1 MQILDIVLYSK
12 YGERRIL
19 PLRQGSINIVTG
31 KSKTG
36 KSALIDIVDYC
47 LGSSSCN
54 VPAGVIRS
62 TVNWFAIRIQL
73 PSCQMFVA
81 RKNPLNGAATTNIA
95 YMIEANE
102 IAIPENSPDQN
113 TTSEAI
119 EKCINSRLGIS
130 PHRNIPPDNQ
140 TRRPVEANFR
150 HALFFSFQDQN
161 DLTAKNRLFHRQD
174 SYLLQSIKDT
184 LPYFLGVIRED
195 TLALQQELKQAI
207 RKLSLLERQLREKD
221 SIKGE
226 GNIQAIKLISEA
238 IESGLINANTEI
250 PTTVGES
257 IPLLQQACLLELN
270 DNQENHD
277 SESIDRENEIRNRAR
292 ELQEEIEQGK
302 SMIQAAKI
310 HAQEAKGYTSAAEQQ
325 QLRLESIGIFDGLLK
340 KNPHNSSIC
349 PLCSQDMLQSIP
361 SAEAIRKSLMNL
373 SKDLEFVERDK
384 PILRDYID
392 NLQTE
397 LEAKITERKNTNA
410 SLQGIINQQEESR
423 RWQTVTSNRS
433 RVIGRISFWLEN
445 IDIEDETNEINSLIS
460 HLEARIEEIEDILD
474 SDGKDERMESTL
486 TRIGNRMKI
495 WATEMELE
503 YVDEES
509 AIRLDLTRGTV
520 VVEGAVE
527 DGVSQSR
534 RIPMSQMGSGE
545 NILGYHL
552 IAHLALHKF
561 FVDNHRPT
569 PRFLFIDQPTQV
581 YYPEDRLELLNSREN
596 GDLQILDESDRDK
609 VQRMFRFI
617 FKVVNELAPHLQVI
631 IMDHANIL
639 DNDEFQESI
648 VEIWRDGNA
657 LIPLSWINNS

>member
-1 MQILDIVLYSK
+1 MQILDIILYSK
-12 YGERRIL
+12 HGERRIL
-19 PLRQGSINIVTG
+19 PFRQGGVNIVTG
-31 KSKTG
+31 RSKTG

-47 LGSSSCN
+47 LGSSSFN
-54 VPAGVIRS
+54 VPAGVIRN
-62 TVNWFAIRIQL
+62 TVDWFAIRIQFA
-73 PSCQMFVA
+73 SCQMFIA
-81 RKNPLNGAATTNIA
+81 RKNKSA
-95 YMIEANE
+95 YLIEANE
-102 IAIPENSPDQN
+102 ITIPENIPAQN
-113 TTSEAI
+113 ITSEAI
-119 EKCINSRLGIS
+119 EKHINSRLGIS
-130 PHRNIPPDNQ
+130 PNLNIPPDTQ
-140 TRRPVEANFR
+140 TRRPLEANFR

-161 DLTAKNRLFHRQD
+161 DLTAKNRLFHKQD
-174 SYLLQSIKDT
+174 AYLLQSIKDT

-195 TLALQQELKQAI
+195 TLALQQELRKAT
-207 RKLSLLERQLREKD
+207 RKLSLLQRQMHEKD

-226 GNIQAIKLISEA
+226 GNSQAIKLISEA
-238 IESGLINANTEI
+238 IESGLINANIEI
-250 PTTVGES
+250 PTTIEELVS
-257 IPLLQQACLLELN
+257 LLQQVCLTELN
-270 DNQENHD
+270 ENYD
-277 SESIDRENEIRNRAR
+277 SENADRESEIRDRAR
-292 ELQEEIEQGK
+292 ELQEEIEQTK
-302 SMIQAAKI
+302 FMIQAAKI
-310 HAQEAKGYTSAAEQQ
+310 HAQEAEGYTSAAEQQ
-325 QLRLESIGIFDGLLK
+325 QLRLESIGLFDSILQK
-340 KNPHNSSIC
+340 SPHNPSIC
-349 PLCSQDMLQSIP
+349 PLCSQDMVQSIP
-361 SAEAIRKSLMNL
+361 SADAIKRSLMNL

-392 NLQTE
+392 NLQIE
-397 LEAKITERKNTNA
+397 LEAKIVERKNTNA
-410 SLQGIINQQEESR
+410 ALQGIINQQEESR
-423 RWQTVTSNRS
+423 RWQTVISNQS
-433 RVIGRISFWLEN
+433 RIIGRISFWLEN
-445 IDIEDETNEINSLIS
+445 IDAEDETHEIDSLIS
-460 HLEARIEEIEDILD
+460 QLEARIEEIEDMLD
-474 SDGKDERMESTL
+474 SDNKDERMESTL

-581 YYPEDRLELLNSREN
+581 YYPEDRLELLNSRED

-657 LIPLSWINNS
+657 LIPLSWISNS

>member
-1 MQILDIVLYSK
+1 MQILDIILYSK
-12 YGERRIL
+12 HGERRIL
-19 PLRQGSINIVTG
+19 PFRQGGVNIVTG
-31 KSKTG
+31 RSKTG

-47 LGSSSCN
+47 LGSSSFN
-54 VPAGVIRS
+54 VPAGVIRN
-62 TVNWFAIRIQL
+62 TVDWFAIRIQFA
-73 PSCQMFVA
+73 SCQMFIA
-81 RKNPLNGAATTNIA
+81 RKNKSA
-95 YMIEANE
+95 YLIEANE
-102 IAIPENSPDQN
+102 ITIPENIPAQN
-113 TTSEAI
+113 ITSEAI
-119 EKCINSRLGIS
+119 EKHINSRLGIS
-130 PHRNIPPDNQ
+130 PNLNIPPDTQ
-140 TRRPVEANFR
+140 TRHPLEANFR

-161 DLTAKNRLFHRQD
+161 DLTAKNRLFHKQD
-174 SYLLQSIKDT
+174 SYILQSIKDT

-195 TLALQQELKQAI
+195 TLALQQELRTAT
-207 RKLSLLERQLREKD
+207 RKLSLLQRQMREKD

-226 GNIQAIKLISEA
+226 GNSQAIKLISEA
-238 IESGLINANTEI
+238 IESGLIDANIEI
-250 PTTVGES
+250 PTTIEELVS
-257 IPLLQQACLLELN
+257 LLQQVCLTELN
-270 DNQENHD
+270 ENYD
-277 SESIDRENEIRNRAR
+277 SENADRESEIRDRAR
-292 ELQEEIEQGK
+292 ELQEEIEQTK

-310 HAQEAKGYTSAAEQQ
+310 HAQEAEGYTSAAEQQ
-325 QLRLESIGIFDGLLK
+325 QLRLESIGLFDSILQK
-340 KNPHNSSIC
+340 SPHNPSIC
-349 PLCSQDMLQSIP
+349 PLCSQDMVQSIP
-361 SAEAIRKSLMNL
+361 SADAIKRSLMNL

-392 NLQTE
+392 NLQIE
-397 LEAKITERKNTNA
+397 LEAKIVERKNTNA
-410 SLQGIINQQEESR
+410 ALQGIINQQEESR
-423 RWQTVTSNRS
+423 RWQTVISNQS
-433 RVIGRISFWLEN
+433 RIIGRISFWLEN
-445 IDIEDETNEINSLIS
+445 IDAEDETHEIDSLIS
-460 HLEARIEEIEDILD
+460 QLEARIEEIEDMLD
-474 SDGKDERMESTL
+474 SDDKDERMESTL

-581 YYPEDRLELLNSREN
+581 YYPEDRLELLNSRED
-596 GDLQILDESDRDK
+596 GDLQTLDESDRDK

-617 FKVVNELAPHLQVI
+617 FKIVNELAPHLQVI

-639 DNDEFQESI
+639 DNEEFQESI

-657 LIPLSWINNS
+657 LIPLSWISNS

>member
-1 MQILDIVLYSK
+1 MQILDIILYSK
-12 YGERRIL
+12 HGERRIL
-19 PLRQGSINIVTG
+19 PFRQGGVNIVTG
-31 KSKTG
+31 RSKTG

-47 LGSSSCN
+47 LGSSSFN
-54 VPAGVIRS
+54 VPAGVIRN
-62 TVNWFAIRIQL
+62 TVDWFAIRIQFA
-73 PSCQMFVA
+73 SCQMFIA
-81 RKNPLNGAATTNIA
+81 RKNKSA
-95 YMIEANE
+95 YLIEANE
-102 IAIPENSPDQN
+102 ITIPENIPAQN
-113 TTSEAI
+113 ITSEAI
-119 EKCINSRLGIS
+119 EKHINSRLGIS
-130 PHRNIPPDNQ
+130 PNLNIPPDTQ
-140 TRRPVEANFR
+140 TRRPLEANFR

-161 DLTAKNRLFHRQD
+161 DLTAKNRLFHKQD
-174 SYLLQSIKDT
+174 AYLLQSIKDT

-195 TLALQQELKQAI
+195 TLALQQELRKAT
-207 RKLSLLERQLREKD
+207 RKLSLLQRQMREKD

-226 GNIQAIKLISEA
+226 GNSQAIKLISEA
-238 IESGLINANTEI
+238 IESGLINANIEI
-250 PTTVGES
+250 PTTIEELVS
-257 IPLLQQACLLELN
+257 LLQQVCLTELN
-270 DNQENHD
+270 ENYD
-277 SESIDRENEIRNRAR
+277 SENADRESEIRDRAR
-292 ELQEEIEQGK
+292 ELQEEIEQTK

-310 HAQEAKGYTSAAEQQ
+310 HAQEAEGYTSAAEQQ
-325 QLRLESIGIFDGLLK
+325 QLRLESIGLFDSILQK
-340 KNPHNSSIC
+340 SPHNPSIC
-349 PLCSQDMLQSIP
+349 PLCSQDMVQSIP
-361 SAEAIRKSLMNL
+361 SADAIKRSLMNL

-392 NLQTE
+392 NLQIE
-397 LEAKITERKNTNA
+397 IEAKIVERKNTNA
-410 SLQGIINQQEESR
+410 ALQGIINQQEESR
-423 RWQTVTSNRS
+423 RWQTVISNQS
-433 RVIGRISFWLEN
+433 RIIGRISFWLEN
-445 IDIEDETNEINSLIS
+445 IDAEDETHEIDSLIS
-460 HLEARIEEIEDILD
+460 QLEARIEEIEDMLD
-474 SDGKDERMESTL
+474 SDNKDERMESTL

-581 YYPEDRLELLNSREN
+581 YYPEDRLELLNSRED

-639 DNDEFQESI
+639 EDDEFQESI

-657 LIPLSWINNS
+657 LIPLSWIQ

>member
-1 MQILDIVLYSK
+1 MQILDIILYSK
-12 YGERRIL
+12 HGERRIL
-19 PLRQGSINIVTG
+19 PLRQGGINIITG
-31 KSKTG
+31 RSKTG

-47 LGSSSCN
+47 LGSSSFN
-54 VPAGVIRS
+54 VPAGVIRN
-62 TVNWFAIRIQL
+62 TVDWFAIRIQFA
-73 PSCQMFVA
+73 SCQMFIA
-81 RKNPLNGAATTNIA
+81 RKNKSA
-95 YMIEANE
+95 YLIEANE
-102 IAIPENSPDQN
+102 ITIPENIPAQN
-113 TTSEAI
+113 ITSEAI
-119 EKCINSRLGIS
+119 EKHINSRLGIS
-130 PHRNIPPDNQ
+130 PNLNIPPDTQ
-140 TRRPVEANFR
+140 TRRPLEANFR

-174 SYLLQSIKDT
+174 TFLLQSIKDT

-195 TLALQQELKQAI
+195 TLALQQELRKAT
-207 RKLSLLERQLREKD
+207 RKLSLLQRQLREKD
-221 SIKGE
+221 LIKGE
-226 GNIQAIKLISEA
+226 GSSQAIKLISEA
-238 IESGLINANTEI
+238 IESGLINSNIEI
-250 PTTVGES
+250 PTTIEELVS
-257 IPLLQQACLLELN
+257 LLQQVCLTELN
-270 DNQENHD
+270 ENYD
-277 SESIDRENEIRNRAR
+277 PENSDREYELRDRAR
-292 ELQEEIEQGK
+292 ELQEEIEQTK

-310 HAQEAKGYTSAAEQQ
+310 HAQEAEGYTSAAEQQ
-325 QLRLESIGIFDGLLK
+325 QLRLESIGLFDGILQK
-340 KNPHNSSIC
+340 SPHNSSIC
-349 PLCSQDMLQSIP
+349 PLCSQNMLQPIP
-361 SAEAIRKSLMNL
+361 SADAIKRSLMNL
-373 SKDLEFVERDK
+373 SRDLEFVERDR

-392 NLQTE
+392 NLQIE
-397 LEAKITERKNTNA
+397 LEAKILERRSTNA
-410 SLQGIINQQEESR
+410 ALQGIINQQEESR
-423 RWQTVTSNRS
+423 RWQTIISNQS
-433 RVIGRISFWLEN
+433 RVIGRISLWLEN
-445 IDIEDETNEINSLIS
+445 INIEDETHEINSLIS
-460 HLEARIEEIEDILD
+460 QLEARIEEIEDLLD
-474 SDGKDERMESTL
+474 SDNKDERMESIL

-561 FVDNHRPT
+561 FADNHRPT

-581 YYPEDRLELLNSREN
+581 YYPEDRLELLNSRED

-639 DNDEFQESI
+639 EDDEFQESI

-657 LIPLSWINNS
+657 LIPLSWIQ

>member
-1 MQILDIVLYSK
+1 MQILDIILYSK
-12 YGERRIL
+12 HGERRIL
-19 PLRQGSINIVTG
+19 PFRQGGVNIVTG
-31 KSKTG
+31 RSKTG

-47 LGSSSCN
+47 LGSSSFN
-54 VPAGVIRS
+54 VPAGVIRN
-62 TVNWFAIRIQL
+62 TVDWFAIRIQFA
-73 PSCQMFVA
+73 SCQMFIA
-81 RKNPLNGAATTNIA
+81 RKNKSA
-95 YMIEANE
+95 YLIEANE
-102 IAIPENSPDQN
+102 ITIPENIPVQN
-113 TTSEAI
+113 ITSEAI
-119 EKCINSRLGIS
+119 EKHINSRLGIS
-130 PHRNIPPDNQ
+130 PNLNIPPDTQ
-140 TRRPVEANFR
+140 TRRPLEANFR

-161 DLTAKNRLFHRQD
+161 DLTAKNRLFHKQD
-174 SYLLQSIKDT
+174 AYLLQSIKDT

-195 TLALQQELKQAI
+195 TLALQQELRKAT
-207 RKLSLLERQLREKD
+207 RKLSLLQRQMREKD

-226 GNIQAIKLISEA
+226 GNSQAIKLISEA
-238 IESGLINANTEI
+238 IESGLINANIEI
-250 PTTVGES
+250 PTTIEELVS
-257 IPLLQQACLLELN
+257 LLQQVCLTELN
-270 DNQENHD
+270 ENYD
-277 SESIDRENEIRNRAR
+277 SENADRESEIRDRAR
-292 ELQEEIEQGK
+292 ELQEEIEQTK
-302 SMIQAAKI
+302 FMIQAAKI
-310 HAQEAKGYTSAAEQQ
+310 HAQEAEGYTSAAEQQ
-325 QLRLESIGIFDGLLK
+325 QLRLESIGLFDSILQK
-340 KNPHNSSIC
+340 SPHNSSIC
-349 PLCSQDMLQSIP
+349 PLCSQDMVQSIP
-361 SAEAIRKSLMNL
+361 SADAIKRSLMNL

-392 NLQTE
+392 NLQIE
-397 LEAKITERKNTNA
+397 LEAKIVERKNTNA
-410 SLQGIINQQEESR
+410 ALQGIINQQEESR
-423 RWQTVTSNRS
+423 RWQTVISNQS
-433 RVIGRISFWLEN
+433 RIIGRISFWLEN
-445 IDIEDETNEINSLIS
+445 IDAEDETHEIDSLIS
-460 HLEARIEEIEDILD
+460 QLEAKIEEIEDMLD
-474 SDGKDERMESTL
+474 SDNKDERMESTL

-569 PRFLFIDQPTQV
+569 PRFLFIDQPRQV
-581 YYPEDRLELLNSREN
+581 YYPEDRLELLNSRED

-657 LIPLSWINNS
+657 LIPLSLISNS

>member
-1 MQILDIVLYSK
+1 MQILDIILYSK
-12 YGERRIL
+12 HGERRIL
-19 PLRQGSINIVTG
+19 PFRQGGVNIVTG
-31 KSKTG
+31 RSKTG

-47 LGSSSCN
+47 LGSSSFN
-54 VPAGVIRS
+54 VPAGVIRN
-62 TVNWFAIRIQL
+62 TVDWFAIRIQFA
-73 PSCQMFVA
+73 SCQMFIA
-81 RKNPLNGAATTNIA
+81 RKNKSA
-95 YMIEANE
+95 YLIEANE
-102 IAIPENSPDQN
+102 ITIPENIPAQN
-113 TTSEAI
+113 ITSEAI
-119 EKCINSRLGIS
+119 EKHINSRLGIS
-130 PHRNIPPDNQ
+130 PNLNIPPDTQ
-140 TRRPVEANFR
+140 TRRPLEANFR

-161 DLTAKNRLFHRQD
+161 DLTAKNRLFHKQD
-174 SYLLQSIKDT
+174 AYLLQSIRDT

-195 TLALQQELKQAI
+195 TLALQQELRKAT
-207 RKLSLLERQLREKD
+207 RKLSLLQRQMREKD

-226 GNIQAIKLISEA
+226 GNSQAIKLISEA
-238 IESGLINANTEI
+238 IESGLINANIEI
-250 PTTVGES
+250 PTTIEELVS
-257 IPLLQQACLLELN
+257 LLQQVCLTELN
-270 DNQENHD
+270 ENYD
-277 SESIDRENEIRNRAR
+277 SENADRESEIRDRAR
-292 ELQEEIEQGK
+292 ELQEEIEQTK

-310 HAQEAKGYTSAAEQQ
+310 HAQEAEGYTSAAEQQ
-325 QLRLESIGIFDGLLK
+325 QLRLESIGLFDSILQK
-340 KNPHNSSIC
+340 SPHNPSIC
-349 PLCSQDMLQSIP
+349 PLCSQDMVQSIP
-361 SAEAIRKSLMNL
+361 SADAIKRSLMNL

-392 NLQTE
+392 NLQIE
-397 LEAKITERKNTNA
+397 LEAKIVERKNTNA
-410 SLQGIINQQEESR
+410 ALQGIINQQEESR
-423 RWQTVTSNRS
+423 RWQTVISNQS
-433 RVIGRISFWLEN
+433 RIIGRISFWLEN
-445 IDIEDETNEINSLIS
+445 IDAEDETHEIDSLIS
-460 HLEARIEEIEDILD
+460 QLEARIEEIEDMLD
-474 SDGKDERMESTL
+474 SDNKDERMESTL

-581 YYPEDRLELLNSREN
+581 YYPEDRLELLNSRED

-657 LIPLSWINNS
+657 LIPLSWISNS

>member
-1 MQILDIVLYSK
+1 M
-12 YGERRIL
+12 
-19 PLRQGSINIVTG
+19 
-31 KSKTG
+31 
-36 KSALIDIVDYC
+36 
-47 LGSSSCN
+47 
-54 VPAGVIRS
+54 
-62 TVNWFAIRIQL
+62 
-73 PSCQMFVA
+73 
-81 RKNPLNGAATTNIA
+81 
-95 YMIEANE
+95 
-102 IAIPENSPDQN
+102 
-113 TTSEAI
+113 
-119 EKCINSRLGIS
+119 
-130 PHRNIPPDNQ
+130 
-140 TRRPVEANFR
+140 
-150 HALFFSFQDQN
+150 
-161 DLTAKNRLFHRQD
+161 
-174 SYLLQSIKDT
+174 
-184 LPYFLGVIRED
+184 
-195 TLALQQELKQAI
+195 
-207 RKLSLLERQLREKD
+207 
-221 SIKGE
+221 
-226 GNIQAIKLISEA
+226 ISEA
-238 IESGLINANTEI
+238 IESGLINANIEI
-250 PTTVGES
+250 PTTIEDLVS
-257 IPLLQQACLLELN
+257 LLQQVCLSELIE
-270 DNQENHD
+270 NQENPD
-277 SESIDRENEIRNRAR
+277 PENADRDNEIRNRAR
-292 ELQEEIEQGK
+292 ELQEEIERAK

-310 HAQEAKGYTSAAEQQ
+310 HAQEAEGYTSAAEQQ
-325 QLRLESIGIFDGLLK
+325 QLRLESIGLFDGILR
-340 KNPHNSSIC
+340 NPPHNSSIC
-349 PLCSQDMLQSIP
+349 PLCSQDMIQSIP
-361 SAEAIRKSLMNL
+361 IADAIRRSLINL
-373 SKDLEFVERDK
+373 GKDLEFVERDR

-534 RIPMSQMGSGE
+534 KIPMSQMGSGE

>member
-1 MQILDIVLYSK
+1 MQILDIILYSK
-12 YGERRIL
+12 HGERRIL
-19 PLRQGSINIVTG
+19 PFRQGGVNIVTG
-31 KSKTG
+31 RSKTG

-47 LGSSSCN
+47 LGSSSFN
-54 VPAGVIRS
+54 VPAGVIRN
-62 TVNWFAIRIQL
+62 TVDWFAIRIQFA
-73 PSCQMFVA
+73 SCQMFIA
-81 RKNPLNGAATTNIA
+81 RKNKSA
-95 YMIEANE
+95 YLIEANE
-102 IAIPENSPDQN
+102 ITIPENIPAQN
-113 TTSEAI
+113 ITSEAI
-119 EKCINSRLGIS
+119 EKHINSRLGIS
-130 PHRNIPPDNQ
+130 PNLNIPPDTQ
-140 TRRPVEANFR
+140 TRHPLEANFR

-161 DLTAKNRLFHRQD
+161 DLTAKNRLFHKQD
-174 SYLLQSIKDT
+174 SYILQSIKDT

-195 TLALQQELKQAI
+195 TLALQQELRTAT
-207 RKLSLLERQLREKD
+207 RKLSLLQRQMREKD

-226 GNIQAIKLISEA
+226 GNSQAIKLISEA
-238 IESGLINANTEI
+238 IESGLIDANIEI
-250 PTTVGES
+250 PTTIEELVS
-257 IPLLQQACLLELN
+257 LLQQVCLTELN
-270 DNQENHD
+270 ENYD
-277 SESIDRENEIRNRAR
+277 SENADRESEIRDRAR
-292 ELQEEIEQGK
+292 ELQEEIEQTK

-310 HAQEAKGYTSAAEQQ
+310 HAQEAEGYTSAAEQQ
-325 QLRLESIGIFDGLLK
+325 QLRLESIGLFDSILQK
-340 KNPHNSSIC
+340 SPHNPSIC
-349 PLCSQDMLQSIP
+349 PLCSQDMVQSIP
-361 SAEAIRKSLMNL
+361 SADAIKRSLMNL

-392 NLQTE
+392 NLQIE
-397 LEAKITERKNTNA
+397 LEAKIVERKNTNA
-410 SLQGIINQQEESR
+410 ALQGIINQQEESR
-423 RWQTVTSNRS
+423 RWQTVISNQS
-433 RVIGRISFWLEN
+433 RIIGRISFWLEN
-445 IDIEDETNEINSLIS
+445 IDAEDETHEIDSLIS
-460 HLEARIEEIEDILD
+460 QLEARIEEIEDMLD
-474 SDGKDERMESTL
+474 SDDKDERMGSTL

-581 YYPEDRLELLNSREN
+581 YYPEDRLELLNSRED
-596 GDLQILDESDRDK
+596 GDLQVLDESDRDK

-657 LIPLSWINNS
+657 LIPLSWISNS

>member
-1 MQILDIVLYSK
+1 MQILDIILYSK
-12 YGERRIL
+12 HGERRIL
-19 PLRQGSINIVTG
+19 PFRQGGVNIVTG
-31 KSKTG
+31 RSKTG

-47 LGSSSCN
+47 LGSSSFN
-54 VPAGVIRS
+54 VPAGVIRN
-62 TVNWFAIRIQL
+62 TVDWFAIRIQFA
-73 PSCQMFVA
+73 SCQMFIA
-81 RKNPLNGAATTNIA
+81 RKNKSA
-95 YMIEANE
+95 YLIEANE
-102 IAIPENSPDQN
+102 ITIPENIPAQN
-113 TTSEAI
+113 ITSEAI
-119 EKCINSRLGIS
+119 EKHINSRLGIS
-130 PHRNIPPDNQ
+130 PNLNIPPDTQ
-140 TRRPVEANFR
+140 TRRPLEANFR

-161 DLTAKNRLFHRQD
+161 DLTAKNRLFHKQD
-174 SYLLQSIKDT
+174 AYLLQSIKDT

-195 TLALQQELKQAI
+195 TLALQQELRKAT
-207 RKLSLLERQLREKD
+207 RKLSLLQRQMHEKD

-226 GNIQAIKLISEA
+226 GNSQAIKLISEA
-238 IESGLINANTEI
+238 IESGLINANIEI
-250 PTTVGES
+250 PTTIEELVS
-257 IPLLQQACLLELN
+257 LLQQVCLTELN
-270 DNQENHD
+270 ENYD
-277 SESIDRENEIRNRAR
+277 SENADRESEIRDRAR
-292 ELQEEIEQGK
+292 ELQEEIEQTK
-302 SMIQAAKI
+302 FMIQAAKI
-310 HAQEAKGYTSAAEQQ
+310 HAQEAEGYTSAAEQQ
-325 QLRLESIGIFDGLLK
+325 QLRLESIGLFDSILQK
-340 KNPHNSSIC
+340 SPHNSSIC
-349 PLCSQDMLQSIP
+349 PLCSQDMVQSIP
-361 SAEAIRKSLMNL
+361 SADAIKRSLMNL

-392 NLQTE
+392 NLQIE
-397 LEAKITERKNTNA
+397 LEAKIVERKNTNA
-410 SLQGIINQQEESR
+410 ALQGIINQQEESR
-423 RWQTVTSNRS
+423 RWQTVISNQS
-433 RVIGRISFWLEN
+433 RIIGRISFWLEN
-445 IDIEDETNEINSLIS
+445 IDAEDETHEIDSLIS
-460 HLEARIEEIEDILD
+460 QLEARIEEIEDMLD
-474 SDGKDERMESTL
+474 SDNKDERMESTL

-527 DGVSQSR
+527 DRVSQSR
-534 RIPMSQMGSGE
+534 RISMSQMGSGE

-581 YYPEDRLELLNSREN
+581 YYPEDRLELLNSRED

-657 LIPLSWINNS
+657 LIPLSWISNS

>member
-1 MQILDIVLYSK
+1 MQILDIILYSK
-12 YGERRIL
+12 HGERRIL
-19 PLRQGSINIVTG
+19 PFRQGGVNIVTG
-31 KSKTG
+31 RSKTG

-47 LGSSSCN
+47 LGSSSFN
-54 VPAGVIRS
+54 VPAGVIRN
-62 TVNWFAIRIQL
+62 TVDWFAIRIQFA
-73 PSCQMFVA
+73 SCQMFIA
-81 RKNPLNGAATTNIA
+81 RKNKSA
-95 YMIEANE
+95 YLIEANE
-102 IAIPENSPDQN
+102 ITIPENIPAQN
-113 TTSEAI
+113 ITSEAI
-119 EKCINSRLGIS
+119 EKHINSRLGIS
-130 PHRNIPPDNQ
+130 PNLNIPPDTQ
-140 TRRPVEANFR
+140 TRHPLEANFR

-161 DLTAKNRLFHRQD
+161 DLTAKNRLFHKQD
-174 SYLLQSIKDT
+174 SYILQSIKDT

-195 TLALQQELKQAI
+195 TLALQQELRTAT
-207 RKLSLLERQLREKD
+207 RKLSLLQRQMREKD

-226 GNIQAIKLISEA
+226 GNSQAIKLISEA
-238 IESGLINANTEI
+238 IESGLIDANIEI
-250 PTTVGES
+250 PTTIEELVS
-257 IPLLQQACLLELN
+257 LLQQVCLTELN
-270 DNQENHD
+270 ENYD
-277 SESIDRENEIRNRAR
+277 SENADRESEIRDRAR
-292 ELQEEIEQGK
+292 ELQEEIEQTK

-310 HAQEAKGYTSAAEQQ
+310 HAQEAEGYTSAAEQQ
-325 QLRLESIGIFDGLLK
+325 QLRLESIGLFDSILQK
-340 KNPHNSSIC
+340 SPHNPSIC
-349 PLCSQDMLQSIP
+349 PLCSQDMVQSIP
-361 SAEAIRKSLMNL
+361 SADAIKRSLMNL

-392 NLQTE
+392 NLQIE
-397 LEAKITERKNTNA
+397 LEAKIVERKNTNA
-410 SLQGIINQQEESR
+410 ALQGIINQQEESR
-423 RWQTVTSNRS
+423 RWQTVISNQS
-433 RVIGRISFWLEN
+433 RIIGRISFWLEN
-445 IDIEDETNEINSLIS
+445 IDAEDETHEIDSLIS
-460 HLEARIEEIEDILD
+460 QLEARIEEIENMLD
-474 SDGKDERMESTL
+474 SDDKDERMESTL

-581 YYPEDRLELLNSREN
+581 YYPEDRLELLNSRED
-596 GDLQILDESDRDK
+596 GDLQVLDESDRDK

-631 IMDHANIL
+631 IIGL
-639 DNDEFQESI
+639 
-648 VEIWRDGNA
+648 WTK
-657 LIPLSWINNS
+657 LK

>member
-1 MQILDIVLYSK
+1 MQILDIILYSK
-12 YGERRIL
+12 HGERRIL
-19 PLRQGSINIVTG
+19 PFRQWGVNIVTG
-31 KSKTG
+31 RSKTG

-47 LGSSSCN
+47 LGSSSFN
-54 VPAGVIRS
+54 VPAGVIRN
-62 TVNWFAIRIQL
+62 TVDWFAVRIQFA
-73 PSCQMFVA
+73 SCQMFIA
-81 RKNPLNGAATTNIA
+81 RKNKSA
-95 YMIEANE
+95 YLIEANE
-102 IAIPENSPDQN
+102 ITIPENIPAQN
-113 TTSEAI
+113 ITSEAI
-119 EKCINSRLGIS
+119 EKHINSRLGIS
-130 PHRNIPPDNQ
+130 PNLNIPPDTQ
-140 TRRPVEANFR
+140 TRHPLEANFR

-161 DLTAKNRLFHRQD
+161 DLTAKNRLFHKQD
-174 SYLLQSIKDT
+174 PYILQSIKDT

-195 TLALQQELKQAI
+195 TLALQQELRTAT
-207 RKLSLLERQLREKD
+207 RKLILLQRQMREKD

-226 GNIQAIKLISEA
+226 GNSQAIKLISEA
-238 IESGLINANTEI
+238 IESGLINANIEI
-250 PTTVGES
+250 PTTIEELVS
-257 IPLLQQACLLELN
+257 LLQQVCLTELN
-270 DNQENHD
+270 ENYD
-277 SESIDRENEIRNRAR
+277 FENADRESEIRDRAR
-292 ELQEEIEQGK
+292 ELQEEIEQTK
-302 SMIQAAKI
+302 STIQAAKI
-310 HAQEAKGYTSAAEQQ
+310 HAQEAEGYTSAAEQQ
-325 QLRLESIGIFDGLLK
+325 QLRLESIGLFDSILQK
-340 KNPHNSSIC
+340 SPHNPSIC
-349 PLCSQDMLQSIP
+349 PLCSQDMVQSIP
-361 SAEAIRKSLMNL
+361 SADAIKRSLMNL
-373 SKDLEFVERDK
+373 TKDLEFVERDK

-392 NLQTE
+392 NLQIE
-397 LEAKITERKNTNA
+397 LEAKIVERKNTNA
-410 SLQGIINQQEESR
+410 ALQGIINQQEESR
-423 RWQTVTSNRS
+423 RWQTVISNQS
-433 RVIGRISFWLEN
+433 RIIGRISFWLEN
-445 IDIEDETNEINSLIS
+445 IDAEDETHEIDSLIS
-460 HLEARIEEIEDILD
+460 QLEARIEEIEDMLD
-474 SDGKDERMESTL
+474 SDSKDERMESTL

-581 YYPEDRLELLNSREN
+581 YYPEDRLELLNSRED

-657 LIPLSWINNS
+657 LIPLSWISNS

>member
-1 MQILDIVLYSK
+1 MQILDIILYSK
-12 YGERRIL
+12 HGERRIL
-19 PLRQGSINIVTG
+19 PFRQGGVNIVTG
-31 KSKTG
+31 RSKTG

-47 LGSSSCN
+47 LGSSSFN
-54 VPAGVIRS
+54 VPAGVIRN
-62 TVNWFAIRIQL
+62 TVDWFAIRIQFA
-73 PSCQMFVA
+73 SCQMFIA
-81 RKNPLNGAATTNIA
+81 RKNKSA
-95 YMIEANE
+95 YLIEANE
-102 IAIPENSPDQN
+102 ITIPENIPVQN
-113 TTSEAI
+113 ITSEAI
-119 EKCINSRLGIS
+119 EKHINSRLGIS
-130 PHRNIPPDNQ
+130 PNLNIPPDTQ
-140 TRRPVEANFR
+140 TRRPLEANFR

-161 DLTAKNRLFHRQD
+161 DLTAKNRLFHKQD
-174 SYLLQSIKDT
+174 AYLLQSIKDT

-195 TLALQQELKQAI
+195 TLALQQELRKAT
-207 RKLSLLERQLREKD
+207 RKLSLLQRQMREKD

-226 GNIQAIKLISEA
+226 GNSQAIKLISEA
-238 IESGLINANTEI
+238 IESGLINANIEI
-250 PTTVGES
+250 PTTIEELVS
-257 IPLLQQACLLELN
+257 LLQQVCLTELN
-270 DNQENHD
+270 ENYD
-277 SESIDRENEIRNRAR
+277 SENADRESEIRDRAR
-292 ELQEEIEQGK
+292 ELQEEIEQTK
-302 SMIQAAKI
+302 FMIQAAKI
-310 HAQEAKGYTSAAEQQ
+310 HAQEAEGYTSAAEQQ
-325 QLRLESIGIFDGLLK
+325 QLRLESIGLFDSILQK
-340 KNPHNSSIC
+340 SPHNSSIC
-349 PLCSQDMLQSIP
+349 PLCSQDMVQSIP
-361 SAEAIRKSLMNL
+361 SADAIKRSLMNL

-392 NLQTE
+392 NLQIE
-397 LEAKITERKNTNA
+397 LEAKIVERKNTNA
-410 SLQGIINQQEESR
+410 ALQGIINQQEESR
-423 RWQTVTSNRS
+423 RWQTVISNQS
-433 RVIGRISFWLEN
+433 RIIGRISFWLEN
-445 IDIEDETNEINSLIS
+445 IDAEDETHEIDSLIS
-460 HLEARIEEIEDILD
+460 QLEAKIEEIEDMLD
-474 SDGKDERMESTL
+474 SDNKDERMESTL

-569 PRFLFIDQPTQV
+569 PRFLFIDQPRQV
-581 YYPEDRLELLNSREN
+581 YYPEDRLELLNSRED

-657 LIPLSWINNS
+657 LIPLSWISNS